1 MVQENTHLTQSM
13 KESAYFNQGD
23 DYDKDVYENDLNNWF
38 KIVGMLLLFYCFQG
52 LHWWANFE
60 LGTSV
65 APIST
70 YYNLL
75 AFLSAIII
83 ISIMVFVGAI
93 VNRKKLTHEFYVEKI
108 SEETQR
114 QAQERAN
121 AQAKAENEAK
131 IAALKA
137 QK

>member
-23 DYDKDVYENDLNNWF
+23 DYDKNVYENDLNNWF
-38 KIVGMLLLFYCFQG
+38 KIVGMLMVFYVFQG

-60 LGTSV
+60 LGTSHSSL
-65 APIST
+65 ST
-70 YYNLL
+70 YYNLI

-83 ISIMVFVGAI
+83 ISIMVFVGSI

>member
-1 MVQENTHLTQSM
+1 M

-23 DYDKDVYENDLNNWF
+23 DYDKNVYENDLNNWF
-38 KIVGMLLLFYCFQG
+38 KIVGMLMLFYCFQG

-60 LGTSV
+60 LGTSD
-65 APIST
+65 APVST
-70 YYNLL
+70 YYNLC